1 MQQFLDSL
9 LQLLQ
14 QGIAAIFKFIKLIW
28 SWAGEQISQLMSVP
42 WQSWPVAKQV
52 LLAIIVAGVAWAV
65 IRVLAD
71 LWQAGE
77 RILAAFATLLGV
89 FVKTLPSVLMAG
101 LIALGG
107 IWVLNK
113 VDLSGVKLPRLA
125 GAEQS
130 QAPAPATERQ

>member
-28 SWAGEQISQLMSVP
+28 SWAGEQISQLMSAP

>member
-28 SWAGEQISQLMSVP
+28 SWAGEQIGQLMSVP

-52 LLAIIVAGVAWAV
+52 LLAVILAGVVWAV
-65 IRVLAD
+65 FRVLVD
-71 LWQAGE
+71 LWEAGE

-89 FVKTLPSVLMAG
+89 FVKTLPSVLLAG

-107 IWVLNK
+107 VWVLNK
-113 VDLSGVKLPRLA
+113 VDLSNVKLPRLA
-125 GAEQS
+125 GAEQG
-130 QAPAPATERQ
+130 PASPPATEKR